1 VLTGVFS
8 HLQSLLL
15 VESSFKD
22 FCLVDLNIRVQKN
35 VQQIS
40 FSHMFVCLIIENN
53 ANDCRPEL
61 EVATDFFC
69 ISRRET

>member
-1 VLTGVFS
+1 MPTGLFS

-22 FCLVDLNIRVQKN
+22 FCLVDLNIRLQKN

-40 FSHMFVCLIIENN
+40 LSYMFVCLIIQNS
-53 ANDCRPEL
+53 AYDCRPEL
-61 EVATDFFC
+61 EVAADVFC